1 MSLADLTLVELTARI
16 ARREVSAV
24 EATEAALRRA
34 EALQPKLNAF
44 VALRAEQ
51 AMAQARAVDDGK
63 LEGPLAGAPL
73 AHKDMYYREGQ
84 VSSCGSRILRQR
96 PAPST
101 ATALARLDAAGAIDL
116 GGLNMTEFAVGPLGH
131 NAHTGAIHNP
141 WNTAHAPGGSS
152 SGSGASTAARIVCG
166 ALGSDTGGSIRL
178 PSSFCG
184 VVGIK
189 PTQTRVSRHGAMPLA
204 FSFDCVGPLARSA
217 RDAARLLGVIAGED
231 PLDATSSARPVDDYE
246 AACGRDPKGLRLGV
260 PKTYYDEALHPDAA
274 AALEAARRQF
284 ATLGVELVEVDVP
297 DHEPINMLW
306 QIVLSAEAAA
316 IHRKWLRERPEDYQ
330 PQVKRR
336 IELGLY
342 LPATRYVE
350 ALAARGPIAAEF
362 LDKVFSRC
370 DAMLTPT
377 TPFPAPRLDE
387 TDIGAKEGALEL
399 ILRISQFTRP
409 ISYLGFPA
417 LSAPCGFSADGL
429 PIGMQ
434 LVGRPFAE
442 ATLFQL
448 AHAYEQATD
457 WTKRKPAPTA

>member
-1 MSLADLTLVELTARI
+1 MSLAELSLVELADRI
-16 ARREVSAV
+16 AGREVSAA
-24 EATEAALRRA
+24 EATEAAIRRA
-34 EALQPKLNAF
+34 EALQPRLNAF
-44 VALRAEQ
+44 AALRAEQ
-51 AMAQARAVDDGK
+51 AMAQARAVDEGRLK
-63 LEGPLAGAPL
+63 GPLAGVPL

-84 VSSCGSRILRQR
+84 VSSCGSAILRQT
-96 PAPST
+96 PAPTTS
-101 ATALARLDAAGAIDL
+101 TALARLDAAGAIDL

-131 NAHTGAIHNP
+131 NAHTGAIRNP
-141 WNTAHAPGGSS
+141 WNTEHSPGGSS
-152 SGSGASTAARIVCG
+152 SGSGASTAGRIVYG

-178 PSSFCG
+178 PASFCG
-184 VVGIK
+184 VVGMK

-204 FSFDCVGPLARSA
+204 FSFDCVGPLARRA

-231 PLDATSSARPVDDYE
+231 PLDGTSSPRPVDDYE
-246 AACGRDPKGLRLGV
+246 AACGRDPKGLRIGV
-260 PKTYYDEALHPDAA
+260 PTSYYDEKLHPDTA

-284 ATLGVELVEVDVP
+284 EGFGVALVEVEVP
-297 DHEPINMLW
+297 AHEPINMLW
-306 QIVLSAEAAA
+306 QAVLSAEAAT

-342 LPATRYVE
+342 LPATRYLE
-350 ALAARGPIAAEF
+350 ALSARGPIAAEF

-370 DAMLTPT
+370 DAMLTPS

-417 LSAPCGFSADGL
+417 LSVPCGFSQAGL

-448 AHAYEQATD
+448 AHAYEEASG
-457 WTKRKPAPTA
+457 WSRRKPALAA

>member
-1 MSLADLTLVELTARI
+1 
-16 ARREVSAV
+16 
-24 EATEAALRRA
+24 
-34 EALQPKLNAF
+34 
-44 VALRAEQ
+44 
-51 AMAQARAVDDGK
+51 
-63 LEGPLAGAPL
+63 
-73 AHKDMYYREGQ
+73 MYYREGQ
-84 VSSCGSRILRQR
+84 VSSCGSAILRQR

-131 NAHTGAIHNP
+131 NAHHGPIRNP
-141 WNTAHAPGGSS
+141 WNPAHSPGGSS
-152 SGSGASTAARIVCG
+152 SGSGAATAARLVYG

-178 PSSFCG
+178 PASFSG

-204 FSFDCVGPLARSA
+204 FSFDCVGPLARTV
-217 RDAARLLGVIAGED
+217 RDAARLLGAVAGWD
-231 PLDATSSARPVDDYE
+231 PHDATSSARPIDDYE
-246 AACGRDPKGLRLGV
+246 AACGREAKGLRIGV
-260 PKTYYDEALHPDAA
+260 PTSYYDEKLHPDTARALAA
-274 AALEAARRQF
+274 ARGVF
-284 ATLGVELVEVDVP
+284 ASLGVELVEVDVP
-297 DHEPINMLW
+297 DHQPINMLW
-306 QIVLSAEAAA
+306 QAVLSAEAAA
-316 IHRKWLRERPEDYQ
+316 IHRKWLIERPQDYQ

-350 ALAARGPIAAEF
+350 ALAARGPIAEAF
-362 LDKVFSRC
+362 IDSVFARC

-399 ILRISQFTRP
+399 ILRVSQFTRP
-409 ISYLGFPA
+409 ISFLGLPA
-417 LSAPCGFSADGL
+417 ISVPCGFSAEGL

-442 ATLFQL
+442 ATLCRL
-448 AHAYEQATD
+448 GHAYEQATD
-457 WTKRKPAPTA
+457 WSRRKPPLAA